1 MANTIPLSQTQIQK
15 LAVASQRARAAEA
28 EAQQQRAILNDLIEM
43 TLDAHGAPQDA
54 QIDLQRGVLILP
66 EPDAPQSEDAG
77 VESGDAPDTGQENT
91 TAQGAVA

>member
-43 TLDAHGAPQDA
+43 TLDAHGAPQEA
-54 QIDLQRGVLILP
+54 YIDLQRGVLVLP
-66 EPDAPQSEDAG
+66 EPTSEDATKAEDAG
-77 VESGDAPDTGQENT
+77 VESGDA
-91 TAQGAVA
+91 